1 MKENHIKNMEKNLK
15 GFINSG
21 AILINLELLRKDNIF
36 PKIYKFLQVNNGSL
50 LFLDQDAINIVCN
63 KKNGFYLLI
72 ILEHFYVIW
81 NI

>member
-21 AILINLELLRKDNIF
+21 AILINLELLRKD
-36 PKIYKFLQVNNGSL
+36 YKFLQVNNGSL

-72 ILEHFYVIW
+72 ILEHIYVIW

>member
-21 AILINLELLRKDNIF
+21 AILINLELLRKD
-36 PKIYKFLQVNNGSL
+36 YKFLQVNNGSL

-72 ILEHFYVIW
+72 ILEHIYGIW